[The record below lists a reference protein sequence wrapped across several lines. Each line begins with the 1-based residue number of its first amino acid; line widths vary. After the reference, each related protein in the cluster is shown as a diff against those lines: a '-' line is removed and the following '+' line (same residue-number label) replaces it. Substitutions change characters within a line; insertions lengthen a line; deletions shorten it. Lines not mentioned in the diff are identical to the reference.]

1 MTSTGQS
8 SAARVM
14 ADRFDLKKS
23 LAAGRIW
30 QSSPSGTSKTSGAM
44 SMQRLQ
50 EMQPSSIQTFLIIV
64 YSANTV
70 LWLLRHGRRRSCY
83 HVLERKLTVKAVVV
97 HEHGGVEKLIIENR
111 PLPDPGPRE
120 VRVRLEAVGLNHLDV
135 WVRRGVPGHE
145 FPLPLITSS
154 DGAGVVDAVGPGVQ
168 NVAVGT
174 EVVILPGVSCGICA
188 SCQSGQDQLCGK
200 YQILGEARDG
210 CCAEYT
216 VVPDANV
223 APKPDGLDFPAAA
236 SFCLSFQTSWS
247 MLRRARL
254 QPGET
259 ILIQGAG
266 SGVGTAAVQIA
277 KLLGATVIATA
288 GSQSKCDAA
297 AELGAEHVID
307 YSHQDFVDSVRR
319 IRGRSGVDVV
329 FEHVGAKTFEDSV
342 RCLAR
347 GGRLVT
353 CGATTGGEVK
363 LSLHRLFFK
372 NLSVIG
378 NTMGS
383 RVDLLR
389 VITLVDQ
396 GRLKPIVDSVLKL
409 EDVARA
415 HELLESRDVFGKIVL
430 KP

>member
-1 MTSTGQS
+1 M
-8 SAARVM
+8 
-14 ADRFDLKKS
+14 
-23 LAAGRIW
+23 
-30 QSSPSGTSKTSGAM
+30 
-44 SMQRLQ
+44 
-50 EMQPSSIQTFLIIV
+50 
-64 YSANTV
+64 
-70 LWLLRHGRRRSCY
+70 
-83 HVLERKLTVKAVVV
+83 KAVVV
-97 HEHGGVEKLIIENR
+97 HEHGGVDKLIVEER

-120 VRVRLEAVGLNHLDV
+120 VRVRMEAVGLNHLDV

-168 NVAVGT
+168 NIAVGS
-174 EVVILPGVSCGICA
+174 EVVILPGVSCGACA
-188 SCQSGQDQLCGK
+188 FCQSGRDQLCEG

-210 CCAEYT
+210 CCAECA

-223 APKPDGLDFPAAA
+223 APKPAGIDFPAAA
-236 SFCLSFQTSWS
+236 SFSLSFQTSWS
-247 MLRRARL
+247 MLRRAGL
-254 QPGET
+254 EPGEA
-259 ILIQGAG
+259 ILIHGAG

-288 GSQSKCDAA
+288 GSHAKCEAA
-297 AELGAEHVID
+297 RALGADYAID
-307 YSHQDFVDSVRR
+307 YSSEDFVDAVRG

-329 FEHVGAKTFEDSV
+329 FEHVGAETFEGSM

-353 CGATTGGEVK
+353 CGATTGGDVR
-363 LSLHRLFFK
+363 LNLHRLFFK
-372 NLSVIG
+372 NLSLIG

-383 RVDLLR
+383 REDVLR
-389 VITLVDQ
+389 VIELVGQ
-396 GRLKPIVDSVLKL
+396 GRLKPIVHTVMGLDEVS
-409 EDVARA
+409 RA